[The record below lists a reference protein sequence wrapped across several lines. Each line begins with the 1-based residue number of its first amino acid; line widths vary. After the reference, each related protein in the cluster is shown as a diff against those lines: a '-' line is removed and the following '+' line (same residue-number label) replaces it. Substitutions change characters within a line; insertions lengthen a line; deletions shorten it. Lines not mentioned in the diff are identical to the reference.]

1 MLIHS
6 ACGGV
11 GLAAIQLAKMV
22 GAEIYATVGSED
34 KIKYLTDIVG
44 LPRNRIFTSRDTSFV
59 KELMRETGG
68 KGVDL
73 ALNSLSGEL
82 LHATWHSV
90 AEFGRMVEIGKRDI
104 LGGGKLDMDVFLTNR
119 GYTCFCL
126 DHLAQNRPAAFKEL
140 LRWVRRHLEEGRIQ
154 PIPRARVFDATSLQ
168 EALRYMQKGQHIGKI
183 VISMRDETDGKG
195 TIKINTDPAAVR
207 APKKLLQLDPSASYM
222 LVGGLGGL
230 GRAVSRHLID
240 HGARRLIFLSRH
252 AGTSPGDAD
261 FVRELQ
267 SMGCEV
273 VLVRGSAAS
282 ADDVTRAVR
291 QAGGPDLR
299 GVMQCSMV
307 LSDQA
312 FSRMTLDEWDAAV
325 APKVQGTW
333 NLHDATVS
341 CGARLDFFVL
351 FSSMSGLTGQAGQA
365 NYAGA
370 NTFLDAFVQYR
381 NSLGLAAS
389 AVDIGA
395 VQDVGYVSQD
405 AALLNRMMLASA
417 HGITE
422 PELLEALTAA
432 MLFPPGVS
440 RDNKMSPNTAA
451 ETNFEDRNTFVLGLG
466 TRIPLSSP
474 DSRAFWRKDRRMAVY
489 HNTSKA
495 TRDDGGPNNNTDNL
509 KAFLVRARS
518 DASLLKAPDTAAFLA
533 KEVGRKLFSFLL
545 KPLEDLNTSVPLSQL
560 GMDSLVGVE
569 MRSWWRQAFG
579 FDITVLELLG
589 SGNLAALGS
598 HAAEG
603 LVKVLDCKN

>member
-1 MLIHS
+1 
-6 ACGGV
+6 
-11 GLAAIQLAKMV
+11 MV

-34 KIKYLTDIVG
+34 KVRYLTDTVG
-44 LPRNRIFTSRDTSFV
+44 LPRNRIFSSRDAGFA
-59 KELMRETGG
+59 EGLMRETGG
-68 KGVDL
+68 RGVDL

-104 LGGGKLDMDVFLTNR
+104 LGAGKLDMDVFLTNR

-140 LRWVRRHLEEGRIQ
+140 LRWVRRHLEEGKIR
-154 PIPRARVFDATSLQ
+154 PIPRARVFDASSLQ

-183 VISMRDETDGKG
+183 VISMRDETRGAV
-195 TIKINTDPAAVR
+195 KINTGPAVR
-207 APKKLLQLDPSASYM
+207 APKKLQLESSASYL

-230 GRAVSRHLID
+230 GRAVSRHLVD
-240 HGARRLIFLSRH
+240 HGARRLVYLSRS
-252 AGTSPGDAD
+252 AGTGPGDAD
-261 FVRELQ
+261 FVRELE
-267 SMGCEV
+267 SMACEV
-273 VLVRGSAAS
+273 VLVKGSVAS
-282 ADDVTRAVR
+282 ADDVSHAVR
-291 QAGGPDLR
+291 QAPNLR

-312 FSRMTLDEWDAAV
+312 FARMSLEEWNTAV

-333 NLHDATVS
+333 NLHNATVS
-341 CGARLDFFVL
+341 SGAKLDFFVL

-405 AALLNRMMLASA
+405 AGLLNRMMLASA

-440 RDNKMSPNTAA
+440 RDNKASPNKA
-451 ETNFEDRNTFVLGLG
+451 ETTFEDRNTFVLGLG
-466 TRIPLSSP
+466 TKIPLSSP
-474 DSRAFWRKDRRMAVY
+474 DSRAFWRKDRRMAAY
-489 HNTSKA
+489 HNSSKA
-495 TRDDGGPNNNTDNL
+495 ARDDGGPNNTDIL
-509 KAFLVRARS
+509 KAFLARARS
-518 DASLLKAPDTAAFLA
+518 DASLLTAPDTAVFLA

-545 KPLEDLNTSVPLSQL
+545 KPVEDLNTSVPLSQL

-603 LVKVLDCKN
+603 LMKVLDCKN

>member
-11 GLAAIQLAKMV
+11 GLAAIQLARMV

-34 KIKYLTDIVG
+34 KIRYLTDVVG
-44 LPRNRIFTSRDTSFV
+44 LPRNRIFSSRDTSFV
-59 KELMRETGG
+59 EGLMRETGG
-68 KGVDL
+68 KGADL

-82 LHATWHSV
+82 LHATWRSV

-104 LGGGKLDMDVFLTNR
+104 LGAGRLDMDVFLTNR

-140 LRWVRRHLEEGRIQ
+140 LRWVRRSLEEGKIR
-154 PIPRARVFDATSLQ
+154 PIERARVFGASELQ

-183 VISMRDETDGKG
+183 VISMRDAEGMV
-195 TIKINTDPAAVR
+195 KINTTAPARPAR
-207 APKKLLQLDPSASYM
+207 KLQLDGTASYM

-230 GRAVSRHLID
+230 GRAVSRHLVD
-240 HGARRLIFLSRH
+240 HGARRLVYLSRS
-252 AGTSPGDAD
+252 AGAGPGDAD
-261 FVRELQ
+261 FVRELE

-273 VLVRGSAAS
+273 VLVRGSVNS
-282 ADDVTRAVR
+282 ADDVSRAVA
-291 QAGGPDLR
+291 QAKNLR

-312 FSRMTLDEWDAAV
+312 FARMSLDEWNTAV
-325 APKVQGTW
+325 APKLQGTW
-333 NLHDATVS
+333 NLHNASVS
-341 CGARLDFFVL
+341 AGAELDFFVL

-389 AVDIGA
+389 AIDIGA

-405 AALLNRMMLASA
+405 AALLKRMMLASA

-432 MLFPPGVS
+432 MLFPPGPRGTKAS
-440 RDNKMSPNTAA
+440 QSTA
-451 ETNFEDRNTFVLGLG
+451 ETAFEDKNTFVLGLG
-466 TRIPLSSP
+466 TKTPLSSP
-474 DSRAFWRKDRRMAVY
+474 DSRAFWRKDRRMAAY
-489 HNTSKA
+489 HNSSKA
-495 TRDDGGPNNNTDNL
+495 ARDDGGGPNSDNL
-509 KAFLVRARS
+509 KAFLGRARS
-518 DASLLKAPDTAAFLA
+518 DAALLKAPDTPGFLA
-533 KEVGRKLFSFLL
+533 REVGRKLFSFLL
-545 KPLEDLNTSVPLSQL
+545 KPEEDLNTSVPLSQL

-589 SGNLAALGS
+589 SGNLGALGS
-598 HAAEG
+598 LAAEG
-603 LVKVLDCKN
+603 LLKLLNSKI

>member
-22 GAEIYATVGSED
+22 GAEIYATVGSDE
-34 KIKYLTDIVG
+34 KTKYLTDVVG
-44 LPRNRIFTSRDTSFV
+44 LPRNRIFSSRDTSFV
-59 KELMRETGG
+59 EGLMRETNGR
-68 KGVDL
+68 GVDL

-104 LGGGKLDMDVFLTNR
+104 LGAGKLDMDVFLTNR

-126 DHLAQNRPAAFKEL
+126 DHLAQNRPSAFKEL
-140 LRWVRRHLEEGRIQ
+140 FRWVRRNLEEAKIR
-154 PIPRARVFDATSLQ
+154 PIERARVYDAPSLQ
-168 EALRYMQKGQHIGKI
+168 NALRHMQKGQHIGKI
-183 VISMRDETDGKG
+183 VISMRDAEG
-195 TIKINTDPAAVR
+195 TVKINTTPAKPA
-207 APKKLLQLDPSASYM
+207 KKLQLDRSASYM

-230 GRAVSRHLID
+230 GRAVSRHLVD
-240 HGARRLIFLSRH
+240 HGAHRLVYLSRS

-261 FVRELQ
+261 FVRELE

-273 VLVRGSAAS
+273 LLVKGDVTS
-282 ADDVTRAVR
+282 ADDVSRAVQR
-291 QAGGPDLR
+291 APNLKGI
-299 GVMQCSMV
+299 MQCSMV

-312 FSRMTLDEWDAAV
+312 FARMRLEEWNTAV

-333 NLHDATVS
+333 NLHNASLTA
-341 CGARLDFFVL
+341 GAELDFFVL

-381 NSLGLAAS
+381 NNLGLAAS
-389 AVDIGA
+389 AIDIGA

-405 AALLNRMMLASA
+405 AALLRRMMLASA

-422 PELLEALTAA
+422 PELLQALTTA
-432 MLFPPGVS
+432 MLFPAGT
-440 RDNKMSPNTAA
+440 RGNKPSSPDAA
-451 ETNFEDRNTFVLGLG
+451 ERAFEDRNTFVLGLG
-466 TRIPLSSP
+466 TKIPLSSP

-489 HNTSKA
+489 HNSSKA
-495 TRDDGGPNNNTDNL
+495 ARDDGGSNNDNL
-509 KAFLVRARS
+509 KAFLARARS
-518 DASLLKAPDTAAFLA
+518 DAALLREPGAATLLA
-533 KEVGRKLFSFLL
+533 REIGRKLFSFLL
-545 KPLEDLNTSVPLSQL
+545 KAEEDLNTSVPLSQL

-589 SGNLAALGS
+589 SGNLDALGS

-603 LVKVLDCKN
+603 LLKLLDSKM

>member
-1 MLIHS
+1 
-6 ACGGV
+6 
-11 GLAAIQLAKMV
+11 MV
-22 GAEIYATVGSED
+22 GAEIYATVGSEE
-34 KIKYLTDIVG
+34 KIKYLTEKVG
-44 LPRNRIFTSRDTSFV
+44 LPRNRIFSSRDTSFV
-59 KELMRETGG
+59 EGLMRETNG

-104 LGGGKLDMDVFLTNR
+104 LGAGKLDMDVFLTNR

-126 DHLAQNRPAAFKEL
+126 DHLAQNRPSAFKEL
-140 LRWVRRHLEEGRIQ
+140 FQWVRRNLEEGKIR
-154 PIPRARVFDATSLQ
+154 PIERARVFDSSSLQ
-168 EALRYMQKGQHIGKI
+168 KALRHMQKGQHIGKI
-183 VISMRDETDGKG
+183 VISMRDAEG
-195 TIKINTDPAAVR
+195 TIKINTAPVKPA
-207 APKKLLQLDPSASYM
+207 KKLQLDSSASYM

-230 GRAVSRHLID
+230 GRAVSRHLVD
-240 HGARRLIFLSRH
+240 HGARRLVYLSRS
-252 AGTSPGDAD
+252 AGTGPGDAD
-261 FVRELQ
+261 FVREIE

-273 VLVRGSAAS
+273 LLVKGSVTS
-282 ADDVTRAVR
+282 ADDVSRAVR
-291 QAGGPDLR
+291 QASNLKGI
-299 GVMQCSMV
+299 MQCSMV

-312 FSRMTLDEWDAAV
+312 FARMSHQEWNTAV

-333 NLHDATVS
+333 NLHNASVS
-341 CGARLDFFVL
+341 TGAKLDFFVL

-389 AVDIGA
+389 AIDIGA

-405 AALLNRMMLASA
+405 PALLKRMMLASA

-422 PELLEALTAA
+422 PEFLEALTKA
-432 MLFPPGVS
+432 MLSSPGQS
-440 RDNKMSPNTAA
+440 GNNASPDRA
-451 ETNFEDRNTFVLGLG
+451 ETSFEDRSTFVLGLG
-466 TRIPLSSP
+466 TKIPLSSP

-489 HNTSKA
+489 HNSSKA
-495 TRDDGGPNNNTDNL
+495 IRDDGGSNSDNL
-509 KAFLVRARS
+509 KAFLARARE
-518 DASLLKAPDTAAFLA
+518 DATVLKAPGTAAFLA
-533 KEVGRKLFSFLL
+533 REVGRKLFSFLL
-545 KPLEDLNTSVPLSQL
+545 KSEEDLNTSVPLSQL

-589 SGNLAALGS
+589 SGNLDALGS

-603 LVKVLDCKN
+603 LLKVLDSKI